1 MLQRQT
7 VGEVL
12 ERLRVERGDSPQ
24 FQKAVELVQMALG
37 RTEICWD
44 DLVLEFRRNYKDVI
58 DEVVAILLATDDP
71 LIIFHTLRVLD
82 PNDPVEAKAIDDIVQ
97 KLDPVKHE
105 VGMLGLLGEP
115 SLRAAI
121 KKKRD
126 LPDSVREALKS
137 SSSAPPSAA
146 AAEENEEPEED
157 DAEEEEDGKA
167 SGKATTKKRASKKKK
182 AVGEK

>member
-7 VGEVL
+7 VGEAL
-12 ERLRVERGDSPQ
+12 ERVRAERGNSPQ
-24 FQKAVELVQMALG
+24 FQKAMELVHMAMAS
-37 RTEICWD
+37 TEICWD
-44 DLVLEFRRNYKDVI
+44 DLVVEFRRNYKDVI

-97 KLDPVKHE
+97 NLDPVKHE

-126 LPDSVREALKS
+126 LPESVRAAIKFS
-137 SSSAPPSAA
+137 AASSAE
-146 AAEENEEPEED
+146 AAEDDEPEEE
-157 DAEEEEDGKA
+157 DAAADEDGKS
-167 SGKATTKKRASKKKK
+167 SGKATKKRASKKKK
-182 AVGEK
+182 AEGKE

>member
-7 VGEVL
+7 VSEVL
-12 ERLRVERGDSPQ
+12 ERLRAERGDSPQ
-24 FQKAVELVQMALG
+24 FQKAMELVQMALG

-82 PNDPVEAKAIDDIVQ
+82 PNDPVEAKAIDDIVRDI
-97 KLDPVKHE
+97 DPVKHE

-115 SLRAAI
+115 NLRAAL

-126 LPDSVREALKS
+126 LPESVRTALATS
-137 SSSAPPSAA
+137 
-146 AAEENEEPEED
+146 AAEEDDEE
-157 DAEEEEDGKA
+157 AEEGEKS
-167 SGKATTKKRASKKKK
+167 SGKGAKTRASSKKK
-182 AVGEK
+182 AEGEA

>member
-12 ERLRVERGDSPQ
+12 ERVRAERGDSPQ
-24 FQKAVELVQMALG
+24 FQKAAEFFQMALG
-37 RTEICWD
+37 HTEICWD

-58 DEVVAILLATDDP
+58 DEIVAVLMETDDP

-82 PNDPVEAKAIDDIVQ
+82 PNDPQEAKAIDDIVRG
-97 KLDPVKHE
+97 LDPVKHE

-115 SLRAAI
+115 SLRAAL

-126 LPDSVREALKS
+126 LPESVRAALD
-137 SSSAPPSAA
+137 PSASAEA
-146 AAEENEEPEED
+146 AAEDEEAEED
-157 DAEEEEDGKA
+157 AEDEEAEGGGKSSA
-167 SGKATTKKRASKKKK
+167 KAAKKRASKKKK
-182 AVGEK
+182 AEEKE

>member
-7 VGEVL
+7 VGEAL
-12 ERLRVERGDSPQ
+12 EQVRTERGNSPQ
-24 FQKAVELVQMALG
+24 FQKAMELVQMAMAS
-37 RTEICWD
+37 TEICWD
-44 DLVLEFRRNYKDVI
+44 DLVVEFRRNYKDVI
-58 DEVVAILLATDDP
+58 DEIVAILMATDDP

-126 LPDSVREALKS
+126 LPESVRAAIKF
-137 SSSAPPSAA
+137 SAA
-146 AAEENEEPEED
+146 SPAEAEEDEES
-157 DAEEEEDGKA
+157 EEEEDAADEGEKSSSKA
-167 SGKATTKKRASKKKK
+167 ATKKRASKKKK
-182 AVGEK
+182 AEEKE

>member
-12 ERLRVERGDSPQ
+12 ERVRAERGDSPQ
-24 FQKAVELVQMALG
+24 FQRAVEFVQAALN

-44 DLVLEFRRNYKDVI
+44 DLVVEFRRDYKDAI
-58 DEVVAILLATDDP
+58 DEIVAILMATDDP

-82 PNDPVEAKAIDDIVQ
+82 PNDPREAKAIDDIVQ

-105 VGMLGLLGEP
+105 VSMLGLLGEP
-115 SLRAAI
+115 NLRAAL

-126 LPDSVREALKS
+126 LPESVRAAL
-137 SSSAPPSAA
+137 APSAG
-146 AAEENEEPEED
+146 
-157 DAEEEEDGKA
+157 AEEEEEEEDETEEGEKS
-167 SGKATTKKRASKKKK
+167 SGKATKKRASKKKK
-182 AVGEK
+182 AEKEE

>member
-7 VGEVL
+7 VGEAL
-12 ERLRVERGDSPQ
+12 ERVRAERGNSPQ
-24 FQKAVELVQMALG
+24 FQKAMELVQTAMAS
-37 RTEICWD
+37 TEICWD
-44 DLVLEFRRNYKDVI
+44 DLVVEFRHNYKDVI

-97 KLDPVKHE
+97 NLDPVKHE

-126 LPDSVREALKS
+126 LPESVRAAIKFS
-137 SSSAPPSAA
+137 AASSAE
-146 AAEENEEPEED
+146 AEEDEEPEEED
-157 DAEEEEDGKA
+157 EAEEDGKS
-167 SGKATTKKRASKKKK
+167 SGKAATKKRASKKKK
-182 AVGEK
+182 AEGEE

>member
-7 VGEVL
+7 VAEVL
-12 ERLRVERGDSPQ
+12 ERVRAERGDTPQ
-24 FQKAVELVQMALG
+24 FRKAVELIQTALA

-44 DLVLEFRRNYKDVI
+44 DLVLEFRRDYKDVI

-82 PNDPVEAKAIDDIVQ
+82 PNDAVEAKAIDDIVQ
-97 KLDPVKHE
+97 DLDPVRHE

-115 SLRAAI
+115 SLRAAL

-126 LPDSVREALKS
+126 LPDSVRAELGAEAG
-137 SSSAPPSAA
+137 A
-146 AAEENEEPEED
+146 D
-157 DAEEEEDGKA
+157 GEEEEEAGDSKSSGKA
-167 SGKATTKKRASKKKK
+167 SKRASKKKK
-182 AVGEK
+182 